1 MKGRATTLHNNVV
14 RCSDLRR
21 RGDSL
26 GRNWKKKLVSI
37 SSRSMKGCDVHAVL
51 FDRRPRGALERLTK
65 VCLFP
70 SQGCDEEED
79 AMERERASTTAR
91 YRGREFH
98 DRVQRATYLPPLL
111 GHDDGGGGMPLSLS
125 SIRTVHLL
133 RERSS
138 RAFAIGRCTAASRR
152 ARRRASPRRQAGRL
166 GVATPPSVLLP
177 T

>member
-1 MKGRATTLHNNVV
+1 
-14 RCSDLRR
+14 
-21 RGDSL
+21 
-26 GRNWKKKLVSI
+26 
-37 SSRSMKGCDVHAVL
+37 MKGCDVHAVL

-111 GHDDGGGGMPLSLS
+111 GHDDGSDGMPLSLS

-152 ARRRASPRRQAGRL
+152 TRRRASPRRQAGRL
-166 GVATPPSVLLP
+166 GVATPPSVLLQP
-177 T
+177 STSDEADVASPPRLTSNFLASRAPRNFLDRRLRDEY